1 MARGAKKNKK
11 GFYRNV
17 NQKRKVHEDTL
28 MDTPLMHIS
37 NTGRLVTAG
46 KENAEEFHNFLPQS
60 LLLFTQP

>member
-46 KENAEEFHNFLPQS
+46 KENAEGFHNFLPQS